1 MISKKDDLIVQ
12 GTSFYPNVYV
22 KVFIGKKGM
31 DTISEQVET
40 DESGD
45 WVFSYKGGLEKGT
58 YDVWAVVIDRRGA
71 MSLDSSH
78 KVLSVV
84 SPSIVCAY
92 GLWIILMLI
101 LVVVML
107 VSYIIYQRKDFLAEK
122 LRIKRETEELKMKMS
137 KIFYALREEVDELMQ
152 LADKKAGLSESERR
166 VKEKLQE
173 SLDISEEFINKE
185 IDDVEKEIILPK
197 KK

>member
-1 MISKKDDLIVQ
+1 MIKL
-12 GTSFYPNVYV
+12 
-22 KVFIGKKGM
+22 
-31 DTISEQVET
+31 ET

-45 WVFSYKGGLEKGT
+45 WALVYNKGLDKGT
-58 YDVWAVVIDRRGA
+58 YEVWAVVVDKRGA
-71 MSLDSSH
+71 LSAESSKKILTIMS
-78 KVLSVV
+78 
-84 SPSIVCAY
+84 PNIVCAY
-92 GLWIILMLI
+92 GLWIILVLI
-101 LVVVML
+101 LLVIML
-107 VSYIIYQRKDFLAEK
+107 VSYIIYQRKDFIAEK